1 MTYDLRRLRLKGLIE
16 RIGRSHRYR
25 LTALCIRVVTF
36 FTRLDKRVSRPGLA
50 ATVPGQTT
58 SSELA
63 EALDKVA
70 EIIQSWIDDAF
81 QVPVMS
87 TS

>member
-1 MTYDLRRLRLKGLIE
+1 MTYDLRRLRLKGLLE

-25 LTALCIRVVTF
+25 LTALGVRVVTF
-36 FTRLDKRVSRPGLA
+36 FTRLDKRIFRPGLA
-50 ATVPGQTT
+50 ATVPGQTP

-70 EIIQSWIDDAF
+70 EIVQSWIDDAF
-81 QVPVMS
+81 QVPVMH
-87 TS
+87 TA